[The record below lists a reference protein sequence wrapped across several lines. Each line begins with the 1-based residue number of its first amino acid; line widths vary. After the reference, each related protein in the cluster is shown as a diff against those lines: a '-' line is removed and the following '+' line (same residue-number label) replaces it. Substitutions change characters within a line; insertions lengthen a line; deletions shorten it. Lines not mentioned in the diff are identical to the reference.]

1 MSDAQA
7 AKADQMRTYLGFS
20 VIVIALVIVVIV
32 FLASVGKLT
41 ASTDVT
47 TAIGSVTTVIG
58 TLVGF
63 FFGNSAGSA
72 GKEQAQ
78 TARDN
83 AEKKLRSAAANRED
97 PAKLKAILES

>member
-1 MSDAQA
+1 MSNAQG

-47 TAIGSVTTVIG
+47 TAIGSVTTVTG

-72 GKEQAQ
+72 GKEQDR

-83 AEKKLRSAAANRED
+83 AEKKLRSAAANSGN
-97 PAKLKAILES
+97 PAKLRAILES

>member
-41 ASTDVT
+41 ASTDVA